1 MPKGQ
6 RFSIDDV
13 RRTLKAPLDVLVR
26 DHDTTV
32 VLIGSVARSC
42 QIEHSDVDI
51 LLLSALSIPKKPQLA
66 NFEFHRFTPDKF
78 VRLGLSGDDFPN
90 WCARFGVPI
99 SGKSAWHVV
108 LGQLENAPWPE
119 WRKKIET
126 ATKRLVSAELFVHS
140 RDYDAAREELLFGY
154 DHLTR
159 GLLLQAKQFPL
170 SRPELPEQVRTLDRR
185 VGERLRALEL
195 RKATAS
201 DLKHLID
208 ALRSQIREIAPDQ
221 ADLADARIEK
231 LTPIKGNVNRVFTL
245 GS

>member
-1 MPKGQ
+1 MSKGQ
-6 RFSIDDV
+6 GFSIKDL
-13 RRTLKAPLDVLVR
+13 RRVLAAPLDAFVR
-26 DHDTTV
+26 DPGIAL

-42 QIEHSDVDI
+42 QTEHSDVDI
-51 LLLSALSIPKKPQLA
+51 LLLSPLAISKRPQLA
-66 NFEFHRFTPDKF
+66 NFEFHVFTPDKF

-99 SGKSAWHVV
+99 
-108 LGQLENAPWPE
+108 LGNRVWTDALGELENAPWPT

-126 ATKRLVSAELFVHS
+126 ATKRLVSAELFANC
-140 RDYDAAREELLFGY
+140 RDYGASKEELLFGY

-159 GLLLQAKQFPL
+159 ALLLQAKQFPL

-185 VGERLRALEL
+185 VGERLRSLEL

-201 DLKHLID
+201 DLKHLIQ

-221 ADLADARIEK
+221 ADLADARIGK
-231 LTPIKGNVNRVFTL
+231 LTASTKSKDLLTL